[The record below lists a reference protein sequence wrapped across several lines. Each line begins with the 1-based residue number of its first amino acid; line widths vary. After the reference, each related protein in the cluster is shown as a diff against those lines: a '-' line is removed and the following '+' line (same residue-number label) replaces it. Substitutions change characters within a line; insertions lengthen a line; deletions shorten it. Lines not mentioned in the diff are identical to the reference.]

1 MNTPSVE
8 HKSVDLGTGDVVAK
22 KINKTWI
29 KRFVVRKILGRSLP
43 LSLVPP
49 DYVLPVDVKVLE
61 DVADA
66 NGRIPCNLNFDDLCP
81 RYHDKP
87 GHDFG
92 GNIRGG
98 LAVEFRRVLQAYPH
112 VGVTFFMIPNSLM
125 APRSLLRFGQDKI
138 SYDISSERH
147 VEWLEYYKSLSAT
160 YNIEFALHGYYH
172 RQFNN
177 LLFARNIEF
186 AFMSEEESLE
196 RIASGL
202 ESFRRVG
209 LDARGFRQPGWDINS
224 DLSLCRALKMS
235 GFSYIAGSSQDAGF
249 NAGRQRVSNDHPTL
263 VDGLLNFP
271 QNVWLDWS
279 VDAIK
284 KEIDRIVETR
294 GIVSIKGHF
303 VDRGPQNCLSS
314 DNLRKLCI
322 TLDHLSKEHADSIE
336 YVTLA
341 QLAQRLQNHG
351 SWHAEDANGTPGSQS

>member
-1 MNTPSVE
+1 MG
-8 HKSVDLGTGDVVAK
+8 LGKVGVFAK
-22 KINKTWI
+22 KTAKTKV
-29 KRFVVRKILGRSLP
+29 KRFIVRKILGRSLP
-43 LSLVPP
+43 LSLMPP
-49 DYVLPVDVKVLE
+49 DYALPVDLNVLE
-61 DVADA
+61 DIADE

-81 RYHDKP
+81 RYQDQP

-112 VGVTFFMIPNSLM
+112 VGVTLFMIPNSMM
-125 APRSLLRFGQDKI
+125 APRSPLRFGQDKT

-147 VEWLEYYKSLSAT
+147 VEWLDYYKSLSAA

-186 AFMSEEESLE
+186 AFLSEEESLE

-202 ESFRRVG
+202 ECFKQAG
-209 LDARGFRQPGWDINS
+209 LYSRGFRPPGWDINS
-224 DLSLCRALKMS
+224 DLSLCSALKKS
-235 GFSYIAGSSQDAGF
+235 GFVYIAGSSHDAGF
-249 NAGRQRVSNDHPTL
+249 NAGRHRVSNDYPTL
-263 VDGLLNFP
+263 VDGLVNFP

-279 VDAIK
+279 IDSIR

-294 GIVSIKGHF
+294 GIISIKGHF
-303 VDRGPQNCLSS
+303 VDQGSQNCLSS
-314 DNLRKLCI
+314 DNLRKLSI
-322 TLDHLSKEHADSIE
+322 TLDYLSKEHAENIE

-351 SWHAEDANGTPGSQS
+351 SWHAENTNGTPGSQS